1 MESTYKIETDITN
14 LNGKEFNDYLKTNK
28 ELKRLNYKNIQK
40 FTNTEIVDEFIKNYE
55 GILPGIKIG
64 KKFIREYVD
73 QILDKDF
80 DKIFSDFIVKLREI
94 YFKKKQVKPSK
105 AKKRFVVG
113 FREVYKK
120 IKLG

>member
-1 MESTYKIETDITN
+1 MESTYKLETDLTN
-14 LNGKEFNDYLKTNK
+14 LNGKEFNDYLKENK

-40 FTNTEIVDEFIKNYE
+40 FSKSEIVNEYIEKFE
-55 GILPGIKIG
+55 GILPGTNIREKL
-64 KKFIREYVD
+64 IREYVD

-80 DKIFSDFIVKLREI
+80 DKKFSDFIEKLREI
-94 YFKKKQVKPSK
+94 YYKKKLTKPSK
-105 AKKRFVVG
+105 AKKRFVAG